1 MLDFLLFEKS
11 ISFRSWYLTLSPQP
25 SFPLELHPFSQNWKH
40 FFFSF
45 NWHKMKIIKWLLI
58 NHTYIWLL
66 SKAERRPVSTISKGM
81 IAKQSGLQI
90 LDCKIVYY
98 WENKRDK
105 KGLVSLEN
113 IFQVRGYFIVV
124 AQVFHKIVWIFLLDL
139 PLQKKTP
146 NQTVFC
152 LLCPSIT
159 RQRNKI
165 LIIAQRGCKET
176 LNPLNK
182 WLQSNCLFYSL
193 VL

>member
-11 ISFRSWYLTLSPQP
+11 ISFWSWYLTLSPQP
-25 SFPLELHPFSQNWKH
+25 SLPSWTPPFFPELTT

-45 NWHKMKIIKWLLI
+45 NWHKMKIIKCLLV

-105 KGLVSLEN
+105 KGLLSLEN
-113 IFQVRGYFIVV
+113 IFQVRGYFIVI

-139 PLQKKTP
+139 PPRKKTKP

-152 LLCPSIT
+152 VLPSQGKVI
-159 RQRNKI
+159 K
-165 LIIAQRGCKET
+165 
-176 LNPLNK
+176 
-182 WLQSNCLFYSL
+182 Y
-193 VL
+193 